1 MSVANMKIDE
11 SVLFEPNRLADLYHR
26 LGEIGAENILCDAME
41 DLTIQLVRIEKLAR
55 RGRRDEVAAIAGKIM
70 PVAGRIGLQGLAR
83 GRRGCGA
90 LCAERRCGGLC
101 RDRGAAV
108 ADRRQ
113 IPDRALGSA
122 GALGLSAAT
131 GAIATFP
138 ADPAG
143 ACGAGIGQ
151 SPEPA

>member
-83 GRRGCGA
+83 VAGDVAHCAQNGDAGRALPRPWRGC
-90 LCAERRCGGLC
+90 R
-101 RDRGAAV
+101 
-108 ADRRQ
+108 
-113 IPDRALGSA
+113 GSA
-122 GALGLSAAT
+122 T
-131 GAIATFP
+131 NP
-138 ADPAG
+138 
-143 ACGAGIGQ
+143 
-151 SPEPA
+151 